1 MLVVGTHSLQI
12 VTTRA
17 VRAGEEL
24 TIAYIE
30 TDAPRSSRRAKL
42 ASGYH
47 FECGCARCS
56 TESAEG
62 KKPPGAGQREGGETK
77 RQQQRGGRQ
86 PQKRTKA
93 EQRARREERKAQAAA
108 KAAQRKAA
116 AQPPQS
122 EPEPEPEPE
131 PE

>member
-1 MLVVGTHSLQI
+1 M
-12 VTTRA
+12 TTRA

-47 FECGCARCS
+47 FDCGCARCS
-56 TESAEG
+56 AEATDG
-62 KKPPGAGQREGGETK
+62 KKPQGAGHRDGGEAK

-93 EQRARREERKAQAAA
+93 EQRLRREERKAQAAA

-116 AQPPQS
+116 AQPPQ
-122 EPEPEPEPE
+122 PEPEPEPR